1 MTDIR
6 TLSGPDELVR
16 ANDVLQ
22 QVWGTDVPLAPLE
35 LLVAVAHTGGYV
47 AGAFDGDEM
56 VGASVGL
63 LAVHGGRPALHSHV
77 TGLLRIARGTGLG
90 RAVKLHQRT
99 WAINRGLERIT
110 WTFDPLVRRN
120 AWFNIAVLGARVE
133 EYLPSFYGSMHD
145 AINAGDESDRLYVS
159 WDLAAELPTSPRDG
173 GKRMVGADLVPTP
186 DDIVELRRSDPDAV
200 VGWRSST
207 AARPRR
213 GARRR
218 QIGCR
223 IHPRRQLRDRI
234 TTMTSSPSSFT
245 IEHVELRR
253 IAMPLVTPFRTS
265 FGSQTERD
273 ILLVRAVLADAT
285 GGSTDTIEGWG
296 ECVALSEPSYSPE
309 YVDGAQH
316 VIVHH
321 LLPRLVA
328 AGPIEAADVAPVL
341 AKLHGHP
348 MAKAALEMAIL
359 DAQLRANG
367 QSFAAF
373 LGAERTRIPS
383 GVSVGIHDRTDD
395 LLAAVQGYVDDGY
408 VRIKLKIEPGS
419 DIDQVAAVR
428 ELIGPDTPFQV
439 DANTAYR
446 RTDGEH
452 LRRLD
457 EFDLL
462 LIEQPL
468 PEDDIIGHAR
478 LAAEV
483 DTPICLDESLVS
495 AAGTADAIELGA
507 CEIANIKPGRVGG
520 YLEAVRIHDLCLA
533 RGVPVW
539 CGGMLETGIGRAA
552 NAALAALPGFTLPGD
567 ISASTRFYARD
578 IVTDPITIEDGHVA
592 VPTTPGLG
600 FELDR
605 SFLDQVTTSR
615 LGIDRRGTVTSL

>member
-1 MTDIR
+1 M
-6 TLSGPDELVR
+6 
-16 ANDVLQ
+16 
-22 QVWGTDVPLAPLE
+22 
-35 LLVAVAHTGGYV
+35 
-47 AGAFDGDEM
+47 
-56 VGASVGL
+56 
-63 LAVHGGRPALHSHV
+63 
-77 TGLLRIARGTGLG
+77 
-90 RAVKLHQRT
+90 
-99 WAINRGLERIT
+99 
-110 WTFDPLVRRN
+110 
-120 AWFNIAVLGARVE
+120 
-133 EYLPSFYGSMHD
+133 
-145 AINAGDESDRLYVS
+145 
-159 WDLAAELPTSPRDG
+159 
-173 GKRMVGADLVPTP
+173 
-186 DDIVELRRSDPDAV
+186 
-200 VGWRSST
+200 
-207 AARPRR
+207 
-213 GARRR
+213 
-218 QIGCR
+218 
-223 IHPRRQLRDRI
+223 
-234 TTMTSSPSSFT
+234 SFT
-245 IEHVELRR
+245 IDRVELRR
-253 IAMPLVTPFRTS
+253 IAMPLVSPFRTS

-273 ILLVRAVLADAT
+273 ILLVRVDLVDVS
-285 GGSTDTIEGWG
+285 GRSNDTVEGWG

-321 LLPRLVA
+321 LLPRLMA
-328 AGPIEAADVAPVL
+328 AGPIEAADVAPAL

-348 MAKAALEMAIL
+348 MAKAALEMAVL
-359 DAQLRANG
+359 DAQLRATG

-383 GVSVGIHDRTDD
+383 GVSVGIHDSTGE

-428 ELIGPDTPFQV
+428 DLIGPDTPFQV

-446 RTDGEH
+446 RTDGAH
-452 LRRLD
+452 LARLD

-468 PEDDIIGHAR
+468 PEDDIVGHAR

-483 DTPICLDESLVS
+483 ETPICLDESLVS

-567 ISASTRFYARD
+567 ISASTRFYAQD
-578 IVTDPITIEDGHVA
+578 IVTDPITITDGHVT
-592 VPTTPGLG
+592 VPTSPGLG
-600 FELDR
+600 FDLDR
-605 SFLDQVTTSR
+605 EFLDSVTTSR
-615 LGIDRRGTVTSL
+615 LRIDRRGTVVAL